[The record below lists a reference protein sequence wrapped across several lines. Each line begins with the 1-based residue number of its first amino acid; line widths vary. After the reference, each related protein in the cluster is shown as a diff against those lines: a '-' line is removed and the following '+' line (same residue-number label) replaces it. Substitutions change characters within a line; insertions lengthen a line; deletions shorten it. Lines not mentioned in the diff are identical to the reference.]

1 MDDKSI
7 KKNDTDSTLGMSLEE
22 EVLQNQYPG
31 ASLPGITHSKELDAR
46 IAQVHVQMEQAAT
59 PEVLYRLQGQAHAL
73 RRLKT
78 LRDQVN
84 G

>member
-1 MDDKSI
+1 
-7 KKNDTDSTLGMSLEE
+7 MSLKLLVNNKDIWVSFVE
-22 EVLQNQYPG
+22 
-31 ASLPGITHSKELDAR
+31 ELDAR
-46 IAQVHVQMEQAAT
+46 IAQVHVQMEQATT

>member
-1 MDDKSI
+1 
-7 KKNDTDSTLGMSLEE
+7 MSLKLLVNNKDIWVSFVE
-22 EVLQNQYPG
+22 
-31 ASLPGITHSKELDAR
+31 ELDAR
-46 IAQVHVQMEQAAT
+46 INQVHVQMEQAAT
-59 PEVLYRLQGQAHAL
+59 PEILYRLQGQAHAL

>member
-1 MDDKSI
+1 
-7 KKNDTDSTLGMSLEE
+7 MSLKLLVNNKDSWVSFVE
-22 EVLQNQYPG
+22 
-31 ASLPGITHSKELDAR
+31 ELDAR